1 MITIDDLN
9 ALNPWWTDD
18 QWVPADDPHLGAA
31 EVAPFTW
38 DPRPFSATD
47 LDTGAVFTL
56 RGPRQSGKT
65 TLTKRLI
72 AERVAAGHAR
82 RCCFI
87 NLRIVDSADEIRTA
101 IDLVLRLWP
110 AEGPDDRWLFILDEL
125 TFVRGWAN
133 AIAHLREHNR
143 QFGRAT
149 VILTGS
155 SSADLIES
163 ADDLQGRRGRLAA
176 PLDRLHMPM
185 TFRDY
190 LAARAPAVR
199 LGETVPVEDLLTDAG
214 RQAITTLALRTAE
227 LDQYLGEYSR
237 CGGLPTPVTDMLA
250 HRRLLPGTITELWR
264 GLSAD
269 VRRLDRSED
278 RLAKLLTRTVLS
290 LGSLTNLTTVME
302 EMDVAKTTAREYVD
316 LLAGSFGLIVLHQE
330 DPKRAG
336 ERSLTKQRKHYF
348 GDTAFAA
355 IPEALGGPS
364 PKPQALVENLLA
376 IALFRHIERN
386 ALEAFAAPRSL
397 FLWRSS
403 NDREIDFVA
412 DGGPRL
418 PVECKYAEEPR
429 GKDYESM
436 SKAFGRGILASHHSL
451 VTDREILTVPTAVLL
466 AAIG

>member
-1 MITIDDLN
+1 MLTIDDLN

-18 QWVPADDPHLGAA
+18 QWSPADDPHLSAA
-31 EVAPFTW
+31 DAAPFAW
-38 DPRPFSATD
+38 KPRPFTAAD
-47 LDTGAVFTL
+47 LATGAVFTL

-65 TLTKRLI
+65 TLSKRLI
-72 AERVAAGHAR
+72 AERVAAGLGR
-82 RCCFI
+82 RSCFI
-87 NLRIVDSADEIRTA
+87 NLRIVGSADEIRSA
-101 IDLVLRLWP
+101 IDMVLRLWP
-110 AEGPDDRWLFILDEL
+110 ADGHDERWLFVLDEL
-125 TFVRGWAN
+125 TFVHGWAN

-155 SSADLIES
+155 SAADLIAS
-163 ADDLQGRRGRLAA
+163 ADDLQGRRGRPDS

-190 LAARAPAVR
+190 VAARAPGIR
-199 LGETVPVEDLLTDAG
+199 LGDTVPVQDLLTDAG
-214 RQAITTLALRTAE
+214 RRAVTTLALRTAE
-227 LDQYLGEYSR
+227 LDQYLEEYSR
-237 CGGLPTPVTDMLA
+237 CGGLPAPVADMLT
-250 HRRLLPGTITELWR
+250 HRQLQPGTVTELWR

-302 EMDVAKTTAREYVD
+302 EMDVAKTTASEYVG
-316 LLAGSFGLIVLHQE
+316 LLARSFGLIALHQE

-336 ERSLTKQRKHYF
+336 ERSLTKRRKHYF

-355 IPEALGGPS
+355 IPAALGGPI
-364 PKPQALVENLLA
+364 PKPEALVENLLA
-376 IALFRHIERN
+376 IALFRHVERN
-386 ALEAFAAPRSL
+386 ALEAFAAPRTL

-403 NDREIDFVA
+403 NDREIDFVVH
-412 DGGPRL
+412 GRPRL
-418 PVECKYAEEPR
+418 PVECKYGEEPR

-436 SKAFGRGILASHHSL
+436 EKAFGRGILASRYRLS
-451 VTDREILTVPTAVLL
+451 TDRAVLTVPVGVLL
-466 AAIG
+466 TAIG